1 MDRQTDAAHR
11 RAGVVGARR
20 GMCRSS
26 TATPVRHTLVDDRS
40 QAGGSASIR
49 NAQQLRIA
57 PPAQLFAW
65 RVPSLIGRPERA
77 WNRRCV
83 HGNQTHR
90 RPATFWQAPDGRFAD
105 PQTGAGLH

>member
-1 MDRQTDAAHR
+1 MRGAACADRPLR
-11 RAGVVGARR
+11 RR
-20 GMCRSS
+20 C
-26 TATPVRHTLVDDRS
+26 ATRLVDDRS

-57 PPAQLFAW
+57 PPAQLSAW